1 MNRFD
6 LVIFDCDGVLVDS
19 ERLFVHA
26 EAEIL
31 AGLGWPLTE
40 SDIIERFVGRSATYM
55 QEEIER
61 HLGRSIDWESEFE
74 QRYREV
80 LESELVPVDGIVE
93 ALDAITV
100 PCCVA
105 SSGSHEKM
113 AFTLGMTGLIDR
125 FRGRIFSADEVEH
138 GKPSPDLFLHA
149 AARMG
154 ARPQRCAVIED
165 SMSGVAAGVAAGM
178 DVFAFAGGV
187 TSASKLTRD
196 GVVVFDAMGDLPRLL
211 GYA

>member
-1 MNRFD
+1 MSRFD

-31 AGLGWPLTE
+31 AGLGWALTE
-40 SDIIERFVGRSATYM
+40 SDIIERFVGRSAAYM
-55 QEEIER
+55 QEEIEH
-61 HLGRSIDWESEFE
+61 HLGRPIDWESQFE
-74 QRYREV
+74 RRYREV
-80 LESELVPVDGIVE
+80 LESDLVSVE
-93 ALDAITV
+93 GVADALDAITV

-113 AFTLGMTGLIDR
+113 AFTLGKTGLIER
-125 FRGRIFSADEVEH
+125 FRGRIFSADEVEQ
-138 GKPSPDLFLHA
+138 GKPAPDLFLYA

-154 ARPQRCAVIED
+154 VEPQRCAVIED
-165 SMSGVAAGVAAGM
+165 SISGVVAGVAAGM
-178 DVFAFAGGV
+178 DVFAFAGSV
-187 TSASKLTRD
+187 TSAAKLAQD
-196 GVVVFDAMGDLPRLL
+196 GVVVFEAMRDLAGLL